1 MKLNLSKLYAENITN
16 YSFDVGLNKIFNEN
30 FSLGFVINNLSSNFS
45 SSIDGSDLYSDSPLI
60 ENERVHVAT
69 FDGYNDLEYNSG
81 NCEISADLRME
92 AATSEIKYWC
102 EEGYFRK

>member
-1 MKLNLSKLYAENITN
+1 MKLRSTAIALGVGAVAGAALTVAGTILLSARNSAVT
-16 YSFDVGLNKIFNEN
+16 
-30 FSLGFVINNLSSNFS
+30 
-45 SSIDGSDLYSDSPLI
+45 LYSDSPLI

-69 FDGYNDLEYNSG
+69 FDAYNDLEYNLG

-92 AATSEIKYWC
+92 SATSNIKYWC